1 MITNARPRSSLS
13 LPALPLALFGVL
25 SLSACGSPESTG
37 GTGGK
42 IGSGGTNGTGGG
54 MGTGGA
60 FGTGGAGTGG
70 AGTGGS
76 GTGGLG
82 AGGSALG
89 GAGGSL
95 VGGTGIG
102 GVVGGAGAG
111 GRGGAGGGTVG
122 GGGAMSCAGRAI
134 AFNAN
139 VAGNG
144 DAAMARVMVN
154 FGNPA
159 VDLPLGNTPRTIE
172 FWAFVR
178 MSSWAADANTL
189 FEYGVVAAN
198 QGFGLDFGNPMT
210 VPASIDPYTNGTYD
224 NDNQSSGLSAAMD
237 QWVHFAMTW
246 DGSMAVR
253 AYVNGVLRATR
264 TAAQAGTAMLATAQS
279 QLTIGGN
286 PRGAYFNG
294 YIDEFR
300 IWNVAHSATEIM
312 STMNRALAGTE
323 TGLVGYWKF
332 DETMGANAA
341 DSAMTAGHVAHPG
354 TLMSNNVAN
363 LPTFIPSTAP
373 INCP

>member
-1 MITNARPRSSLS
+1 MITNARPWSSRSLLGLS
-13 LPALPLALFGVL
+13 LALVGALF
-25 SLSACGSPESTG
+25 SSCASPESAGG

-42 IGSGGTNGTGGG
+42 IGTGGAPGSGGVDGSGGTTGSGG
-54 MGTGGA
+54 AGTGGA
-60 FGTGGAGTGG
+60 GTGGAGTGG

-76 GTGGLG
+76 
-82 AGGSALG
+82 AVG
-89 GAGGSL
+89 GAGGR
-95 VGGTGIG
+95 
-102 GVVGGAGAG
+102 AA
-111 GRGGAGGGTVG
+111 GGAGGTAGGAAVGGRGAGGGIVG
-122 GGGAMSCAGRAI
+122 GGGATSCAGRAI

-139 VAGNG
+139 VAANG
-144 DAAMARVMVN
+144 DPAMARVMVN

-159 VDLPLGNTPRTIE
+159 VDLPLGNTARTIE

-178 MSSWAADANTL
+178 TTSWVADANTI

-246 DGSMAVR
+246 DGSTAVR

-312 STMNRALAGTE
+312 TTMNRTLAGTE
-323 TGLVGYWKF
+323 AGLVGYWKF
-332 DETMGANAA
+332 DETMGTSAA
-341 DSAMTAGHVAHPG
+341 DSAMPAGHVAHAG
-354 TLMSNNVAN
+354 TLMSNNAAN
-363 LPTFIPSTAP
+363 LPVFIPSTAP